1 MAHAETWLGLEGR
14 IAVVTGAGGGLGRA
28 IASGFAVA
36 GARLV
41 LLDRDMVTCEETTA
55 ALRAKGAEAT
65 AMKCDVTDPE
75 DVAAAADRTART
87 LGACQVLVNNAGLL
101 RPGPIATLTLEEWN
115 RLISVNLT
123 GYFLCAKAFGRQM
136 LEKKQGAIVHV
147 ASIAGR
153 HPQPWSGAYSVSKA
167 GVVMLSQQ
175 LALEW
180 GPSGVRSNVVSPG
193 LVRTPMTDAYYRI
206 PEVAE
211 RRAGMVPLRRVATTG
226 DIADVTA
233 FLASDRA
240 SYVNG
245 EDVCCDGGFGR
256 VLMGLV
262 PRPGFEARDPAEG

>member
-1 MAHAETWLGLEGR
+1 MAGHWLGLEGR
-14 IAVVTGAGGGLGRA
+14 IVVVTGAGGGLGRA
-28 IASGFAVA
+28 IATGFAEA

-41 LLDRDMVTCEETTA
+41 LLDRDRATAEETA
-55 ALRAKGAEAT
+55 IALRALGAEASVHR
-65 AMKCDVTDPE
+65 CDVTDPE
-75 DVAAAADRTART
+75 EIAEAADRSARA
-87 LGACQVLVNNAGLL
+87 LGPCDVLVNNAGLL
-101 RPGPIATLTLEEWN
+101 RPGPIASLTLEEWN
-115 RLISVNLT
+115 RLIAVNLT

-136 LEKKQGAIVHV
+136 LERKSGAIVHV

-167 GVVMLSQQ
+167 GVVMLAQQ

-193 LVRTPMTDAYYRI
+193 LVRTPMTEAYYRI

-211 RRAGMVPLRRVATTG
+211 RRAGIVPLRRVATPR
-226 DIADVTA
+226 DIADATL
-233 FLASDRA
+233 FLASPRA
-240 SYVNG
+240 AYVNG
-245 EDVCCDGGFGR
+245 EDLCCDGGFGR